1 MTHVLLAATAL
12 CCIATSSLSAVVD
25 ADDGLCPSSG
35 QCLPP
40 PADGSVRS
48 LYYWPHG
55 KGHPHHYG
63 KSPYTGTFSGF
74 PCNLTASLKWSWH
87 YPGNKYKTMI
97 MGSPA
102 IDGERNLYL
111 TIMHGLK
118 KFSPD
123 GKLLWSWDKDEP
135 WNYLMNTPALMDG
148 LIYTCSTD
156 AKVHALDMDTGRVV
170 WTTQLKMQRGIG
182 GDNGF
187 VIARDGRVILDGDR
201 NEEPGNKPNKIVCLN
216 GTTGDLL
223 WEFMPDIGVWN
234 FLPMFPQSD
243 GTSDGTIV
251 FQSISA
257 SAYRINVT
265 TGEQLWRAGP
275 QPSEATFTDGGAALG
290 PNNVLYTVSTL
301 GWQSAPRSDRGGLHA
316 FSVSDGQLL
325 WENTTLHAGIFTWP
339 VVAQL
344 EEGAKLSVVTGVGS
358 LPSFPL
364 QVVVLT
370 NLGILLPCAVAIF
383 VVRALVQVARRGK
396 KGLRRRTVCVSMG
409 WGAASAFFAFLALVY
424 NQVVMNPTWGFWY
437 PYSIHAYDAETGQPQ
452 WQVQLPT
459 WYWVSAAGDEA
470 GFWTRSQETPW
481 RKIALPCA
489 SSYPTVDARGVIYF
503 AHMDGSIY
511 SIKDWNGDGTID
523 SDTELCRFH
532 AGASGFTAG
541 PSIAPGMLAVSTT
554 DTMFVFGE

>member
-1 MTHVLLAATAL
+1 MTFILLAAAAL
-12 CCIATSSLSAVVD
+12 CCVASSSASID

-35 QCLPP
+35 QCLRP
-40 PADGSVRS
+40 PAGSNVS
-48 LYYWPHG
+48 SHYYWPHG

-63 KSPYTGTFSGF
+63 KSPYTGSFSGF
-74 PCNLTASLKWSWH
+74 PCNLSASLKWSWH

-111 TIMHGLK
+111 TIMGGIK

-123 GKLLWSWDKDEP
+123 GKILWSWDKAEP
-135 WNYLMNTPALMDG
+135 WFYLMNTPALMDG

-156 AKVHALDMDTGRVV
+156 AKVHALDMDTGRMV
-170 WTTQLKMQRGIG
+170 WTTQLKTQTGIE

-187 VIARDGRVILDGDR
+187 VVARDGWVILDGDR
-201 NEEPGNKPNKIVCLN
+201 SEATANKPNKIFCLN

-234 FLPMFPQSD
+234 FLPMFPQS
-243 GTSDGTIV
+243 GGMSDGTIV
-251 FQSISA
+251 FQSISG
-257 SAYRINVT
+257 SAYRVNVT
-265 TGEQLWRAGP
+265 TGEQLWRAGQRP
-275 QPSEATFTDGGAALG
+275 FEATFTDGGAALG
-290 PNNVLYTVSTL
+290 PNNVLYTVSSL
-301 GWQSAPRSDRGGLHA
+301 GWQVAHRSDRGGLHA
-316 FSVSDGQLL
+316 FRVADGQLL
-325 WENTTLHAGIFTWP
+325 WENTSLHAGVFTWP

-344 EEGAKLSVVTGVGS
+344 EDGAKLSVVTGVGS
-358 LPSFPL
+358 LASYPL
-364 QVVVLT
+364 QEIVLKMSDRIQSFAAAGLVLRALIT
-370 NLGILLPCAVAIF
+370 VARTGLKGLLRVRSVCVLAWWSAVAAF
-383 VVRALVQVARRGK
+383 V
-396 KGLRRRTVCVSMG
+396 
-409 WGAASAFFAFLALVY
+409 AFLLTMYQFVFAYAVLS
-424 NQVVMNPTWGFWY
+424 FSY
-437 PYSIHAYDAETGQPQ
+437 PYSIHAYDAQTGEPQ

-459 WYWVSAAGDEA
+459 WHWVSAAGDEA
-470 GFWTRSQETPW
+470 GYQTRRRETPW
-481 RKIALPCA
+481 RTFALPCA

-503 AHMDGSIY
+503 THMDGSIY